1 MRINM
6 IYKILETATLIILVP
21 AGLIGIYIAIDR
33 YQQATLIALGAFILF
48 GGLGWWMWRKRE

>member
-1 MRINM
+1 M
-6 IYKILETATLIILVP
+6 IYKIIETATLIILVP